1 MEPYRINEEQT
12 IILING
18 ATDMKR
24 DLYLIINNSV
34 DADTADHTVIGAFC
48 SLKNAVA
55 QMREQIAEN
64 FEDNKDWWED
74 EEDEDAINEQY
85 NEWIDENY
93 QEEELCFWTY
103 TDDDEVEHNYQ
114 ILTIGT
120 KMDEH
125 LKEAYA
131 VLHTCEDGVD
141 NKTSLVGVYATEE
154 EGSLILENYQSAND
168 EEDED
173 DCYIENL
180 ISVEKFSIEQ

>member
-1 MEPYRINEEQT
+1 
-12 IILING
+12 
-18 ATDMKR
+18 MKK
-24 DLYLIINNSV
+24 DLYIIVNSCI
-34 DADTADHTVIGAFC
+34 DADTASHTVTGASG
-48 SLKNAVA
+48 SLKSAVA
-55 QMREQIAEN
+55 QMREQIAES

-93 QEEELCFWTY
+93 QDEELCFWTY

-114 ILTIGT
+114 ILTTET

-131 VLHTCEDGVD
+131 VLHTCVDGMD
-141 NKTSLVGVYATEE
+141 NRTSLIGVYATEE
-154 EGSLILENYQSAND
+154 EGNLVLEKYLSAND
-168 EEDED
+168 EKEENED